1 MSHLALCAPPPLAP
15 GRSNVARSLSG
26 NGTQLLEAEPPWCE
40 GEGLARDEEVLIL
53 ARDASSRG
61 WCMASLSVGGG
72 LYEAAVVLGGMRGS
86 EMGVMWVVA
95 GGVGGQWHVGLRRTQ
110 AAMACGGLMSSHEEA

>member
-1 MSHLALCAPPPLAP
+1 M
-15 GRSNVARSLSG
+15 
-26 NGTQLLEAEPPWCE
+26 
-40 GEGLARDEEVLIL
+40 
-53 ARDASSRG
+53 
-61 WCMASLSVGGG
+61 
-72 LYEAAVVLGGMRGS
+72 VLGGMRGS